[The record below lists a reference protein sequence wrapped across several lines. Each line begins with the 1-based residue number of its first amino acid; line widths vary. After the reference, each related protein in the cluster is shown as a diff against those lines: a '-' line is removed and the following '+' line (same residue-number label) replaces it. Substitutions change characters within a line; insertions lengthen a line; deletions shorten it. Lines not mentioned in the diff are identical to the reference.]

1 MGDYK
6 RLRTGDPCPCCGQ
19 PIRTTDPQLLEL
31 LTRIA
36 ADPLYRAAV
45 CTSWSARTMTGPI
58 KSNNGQVQQVP
69 WPI

>member
-1 MGDYK
+1 MEDYK

-36 ADPLYRAAV
+36 VDPLYRAAV
-45 CTSWSARTMTGPI
+45 CSVLVNPDDDRTDQI
-58 KSNNGQVQQVP
+58 K
-69 WPI
+69 

>member
-31 LTRIA
+31 LSRIA

-45 CTSWSARTMTGPI
+45 CNILINPDDTSDQI
-58 KSNNGQVQQVP
+58 K
-69 WPI
+69 

>member
-1 MGDYK
+1 MSDYK

-45 CTSWSARTMTGPI
+45 CSILVSQDDDRTDQI
-58 KSNNGQVQQVP
+58 K
-69 WPI
+69 

>member
-1 MGDYK
+1 MDDYK

-45 CTSWSARTMTGPI
+45 CSALFSQDDDRTDQI
-58 KSNNGQVQQVP
+58 K
-69 WPI
+69 

>member
-1 MGDYK
+1 MGNFK

-36 ADPLYRAAV
+36 ADPLFRAAV
-45 CTSWSARTMTGPI
+45 CSVLVNPDDDRTDQI
-58 KSNNGQVQQVP
+58 K
-69 WPI
+69 

>member
-31 LTRIA
+31 LSRIA
-36 ADPLYRAAV
+36 VDPLYRAAV
-45 CTSWSARTMTGPI
+45 CNILINLDDDRTDQI
-58 KSNNGQVQQVP
+58 K
-69 WPI
+69 

>member
-1 MGDYK
+1 MGNFK

-31 LTRIA
+31 LSQIA

-45 CTSWSARTMTGPI
+45 CNILVSQDDDRTDQI
-58 KSNNGQVQQVP
+58 K
-69 WPI
+69 